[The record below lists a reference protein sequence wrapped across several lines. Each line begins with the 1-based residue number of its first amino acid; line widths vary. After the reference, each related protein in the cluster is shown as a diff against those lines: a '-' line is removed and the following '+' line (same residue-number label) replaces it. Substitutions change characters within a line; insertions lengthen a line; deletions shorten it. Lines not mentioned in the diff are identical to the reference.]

1 MTVQCPRCQTQYR
14 VPEERLSHRR
24 PTFKCTRCGHTF
36 PAERTGPTAK
46 KSEPERNLS
55 FSFDRKD
62 APGPTVDVDSEDET
76 LTSPSASR
84 GDRTRE
90 EPAFVTAAAKGA
102 DADEEEEGEDEEEE
116 PEERQSRKPAA
127 SRPPRD
133 EMPSR
138 DEIPDLDEDEGL
150 ERAPVLTGAT
160 RERKAPI
167 HPRTPVMAAPRPRR
181 SPVRPVGIGV
191 ALTLLVYLGVA
202 IYLKRQPELTLDTL
216 AQVPLLGRLIGDD
229 NLLAW
234 RLELVEVEGGLD
246 QIKGRRPAYI
256 VSGRAVNTTGEPLR
270 IIEVEGRLVAG
281 GTVRQQRRAY
291 AANQFKKTVKELSAS
306 EVEMLLR
313 LEPNRRFVVQ
323 PGESARFLIVFPD
336 PPPDVDGV
344 ECRVV
349 DARTT

>member
-1 MTVQCPRCQTQYR
+1 VTVQCPRCQTQYR

-36 PAERTGPTAK
+36 PAERTGPTVK
-46 KSEPERNLS
+46 RSEPERNLS
-55 FSFDRKD
+55 FSFEPADVR
-62 APGPTVDVDSEDET
+62 GPREGLGAEDET
-76 LTSPSASR
+76 FTAPTK
-84 GDRTRE
+84 TRE
-90 EPAFVTAAAKGA
+90 EPAFVTAAADG
-102 DADEEEEGEDEEEE
+102 DA
-116 PEERQSRKPAA
+116 ERARRGGPV
-127 SRPPRD
+127 P
-133 EMPSR
+133 R
-138 DEIPDLDEDEGL
+138 DEIPSADEDPELDGEDATAATAVL
-150 ERAPVLTGAT
+150 MGAPPDRRT
-160 RERKAPI
+160 PI
-167 HPRTPVMAAPRPRR
+167 HPRTVMATPRPRR

-191 ALTLLVYLGVA
+191 VLTLLLYLGAA

-234 RLELVEVEGGLD
+234 RLELVDVEGGVD

-270 IIEVEGRLVAG
+270 IIEVEGRLIAG
-281 GTVRQQRRAY
+281 GVVRQQRRAY

-336 PPPDVDGV
+336 PPADLTGV